1 MFSNKNKKHFY
12 CKCCTY
18 CTTGSFVTPRVNRN
32 CQLLQLMGWY
42 FDTGT
47 LKIHV
52 KFYMNTNKFCMN
64 THEFAWKRMN
74 FTWTWIN
81 FAWTQI
87 NFAWTCMKVDQNF
100 RVCSRYLGHVTSV
113 WNRHPNFCGSVW
125 RPYYSTQNMWSSF
138 TSIIIT
144 YTVASTFMPQ
154 SLLWKS
160 AIFAMNKYI
169 CLWREKG

>member
-1 MFSNKNKKHFY
+1 MCSVIITRNIFI
-12 CKCCTY
+12 
-18 CTTGSFVTPRVNRN
+18 VNPVHTVLQDLLLPWMNQN
-32 CQLLQLMGWY
+32 CQLLQLMGCY

-64 THEFAWKRMN
+64 MN
-74 FTWTWIN
+74 KL
-81 FAWTQI
+81 
-87 NFAWTCMKVDQNF
+87 CMNMHDQNF
-100 RVCSRYLGHVTSV
+100 RVCSRYLGHVASV

-125 RPYYSTQNMWSSF
+125 RPYHSTQNMWSSF

-144 YTVASTFMPQ
+144 YTVASTFIPQ
-154 SLLWKS
+154 PLLWKS

>member
-1 MFSNKNKKHFY
+1 MLYILYYRIFCYPLGQPKLSVA
-12 CKCCTY
+12 
-18 CTTGSFVTPRVNRN
+18 TTV
-32 CQLLQLMGWY
+32 
-42 FDTGT
+42 DTGT

-74 FTWTWIN
+74 FTWTRINFAWTQIN

-125 RPYYSTQNMWSSF
+125 RPYYSTQNMWNSF

-144 YTVASTFMPQ
+144 YTVASTLMPQ
-154 SLLWKS
+154 PLLWKS
-160 AIFAMNKYI
+160 AIFAMSKYI
-169 CLWREKG
+169 CLWQEKG

>member
-1 MFSNKNKKHFY
+1 MFSNNNKKHFY

-18 CTTGSFVTPRVNRN
+18 CITGSFVTPRVNWN

-47 LKIHV
+47 LQIHV
-52 KFYMNTNKFCMN
+52 KFYVNTNKFWVNM
-64 THEFAWKRMN
+64 HEFAWKCMN
-74 FTWTWIN
+74 FMWTWIN
-81 FAWTQI
+81 FAWTR
-87 NFAWTCMKVDQNF
+87 MKVDQNF
-100 RVCSRYLGHVTSV
+100 KVCSRYLGHVTSV

-125 RPYYSTQNMWSSF
+125 RPYYSTQSMWNSF
-138 TSIIIT
+138 TSIINT

-154 SLLWKS
+154 PLLWKS